1 MTCTRSIA
9 SRTRSLTETFRYFPT
24 TDDGLDIFAWMREAA
39 IDAGLDPDLCA
50 LVAMDSAV
58 WRDEVAPSG
67 DVVSILRKR
76 GGDPLG

>member
-1 MTCTRSIA
+1 
-9 SRTRSLTETFRYFPT
+9 
-24 TDDGLDIFAWMREAA
+24 LDIFAWMREAA

-76 GGDPLG
+76 GVILSDDDRAFSFTIVTNGCGARAPWVERLSRR

>member
-1 MTCTRSIA
+1 
-9 SRTRSLTETFRYFPT
+9 
-24 TDDGLDIFAWMREAA
+24 LDIFAWMREAA